1 MKKQEIQHLTFVL
14 KYYQENSLDTQ
25 KAIRKFKNNHP
36 NYSDKRKTA
45 RSLYISA
52 IIAACLVGF
61 ILCKIIET
69 TPNTFIEYTTK
80 NSIST
85 IILPD
90 SSVVILSPQSFLRY
104 DSKEYNI
111 NRHIIMNGK
120 AYFNVKRDPAHP
132 FQVRSDFALVEV
144 LGTQFQ
150 IDEIN
155 SESTNIEVITGKVR
169 FSDIDNTVFTI
180 LTEGMKANLDAKDHI
195 ISVETTPSRE
205 TASQANNHFIFQNTP
220 ISVVL
225 AELSKFYNI
234 KITASNYNK
243 NLTAE
248 FKEENLDEIIKLIED
263 ALNIKLKKDGKK

>member
-69 TPNTFIEYTTK
+69 TPNTIIEYTTK

-132 FQVRSDFALVEV
+132 FQVRSDFTLVEV

-180 LTEGMKANLDAKDHI
+180 LTEGMKANLNAKDHI

-225 AELSKFYNI
+225 AELSEFYNTN
-234 KITASNYNK
+234 ITASNYNK

-248 FKEENLDEIIKLIED
+248 FNGENLDEIIKLIED

>member
-1 MKKQEIQHLTFVL
+1 
-14 KYYQENSLDTQ
+14 
-25 KAIRKFKNNHP
+25 
-36 NYSDKRKTA
+36 
-45 RSLYISA
+45 
-52 IIAACLVGF
+52 
-61 ILCKIIET
+61 
-69 TPNTFIEYTTK
+69 
-80 NSIST
+80 
-85 IILPD
+85 
-90 SSVVILSPQSFLRY
+90 
-104 DSKEYNI
+104 
-111 NRHIIMNGK
+111 MNGK